1 MTTRKIIIP
10 IIVLAIL
17 AGIAY
22 GVAKFKRSDKKVAD
36 YVVPELK
43 LAKMQI
49 TNLTAEKA
57 DMKMNMLIDNPA
69 PVGFSI
75 DSLFYTVSIEGKE
88 IARTTYPDS
97 LRLEARDSTTV
108 ELPLTLYHDKLAD
121 LLKSLEQQ
129 GRDSATYTVNATIFT
144 DMALIPKDKLNMK
157 AEKRLPL
164 IRIPEI
170 HVTDIKMKDVGLKG
184 ATMVVETSIK
194 NDNVFPIRFTDM
206 NYRVQVDNNGWMEG
220 SKPGT
225 VNIPAKGTTTMTI
238 PMDVKLKEMGKNA
251 LDLIRKGTDVHYD
264 FRMNTKLASDA
275 QVLQES
281 KIALNSSGKLKT
293 VVDAVKEHAR
303 D

>member
-1 MTTRKIIIP
+1 MKNKGIIIGV
-10 IIVLAIL
+10 ILLALL
-17 AGIAY
+17 AGGAY
-22 GVAKFKRSDKKVAD
+22 LVVKMKRSDKKIAD

-43 LAKMQI
+43 MGQMRV

-57 DMKMNMLIDNPA
+57 DMKMNMLIDNKA

-75 DSLFYTVSIEGKE
+75 DSLFYTVSIAGQE

-97 LRLEARDSTTV
+97 LRLEARDSTTI

-121 LLKSLEQQ
+121 VLKGLEQQ
-129 GRDSATYTVNATIFT
+129 GRDSAMYTVNATIFT

-157 AEKRLPL
+157 LEKRLPL

-194 NDNVFPIRFTDM
+194 NENGFPIRFSDM

-225 VNIPAKGTTTMTI
+225 MNIPAKGTTTMTI
-238 PMDVKLKEMGKNA
+238 PMEVKLKEMGKNA

-275 QVLQES
+275 QVLKDS

-293 VVDAVKEHAR
+293 VVDAVKEHKK

>member
-1 MTTRKIIIP
+1 MSNKKIIFTVIAL
-10 IIVLAIL
+10 VIL
-17 AGIAY
+17 AAIVI
-22 GVAKFKRSDKKVAD
+22 GVVKFKSSDKKIAD

-43 LAKMQI
+43 LGQMQV
-49 TNLTAEKA
+49 TNLTAEKV
-57 DMKMNMLIDNPA
+57 DMKVNMLIDNPA
-69 PVGFSI
+69 PVGFSV
-75 DSLFYTVSIEGKE
+75 DSLFYTVSIEGNE

-121 LLKSLEQQ
+121 VLKSLEQQ
-129 GRDSATYTVNATIFT
+129 GRDSALYTINATIFT

-157 AEKRLPL
+157 VEKRLPL

-170 HVTDIKMKDVGLKG
+170 HVTDIKMKDVGFKG
-184 ATMVVETSIK
+184 VTMVVETSIK
-194 NDNVFPIRFTDM
+194 NDNVFPIRFSDM

-225 VNIPAKGTTTMTI
+225 VNIPAKGATTMTI

-251 LDLIRKGTDVHYD
+251 FDLIRKGTDVHYD

-275 QVLQES
+275 QVLKES

-293 VVDAVKEHAR
+293 VVDAVKEHAK

>member
-1 MTTRKIIIP
+1 MKNKGIIIGV
-10 IIVLAIL
+10 ILLALL
-17 AGIAY
+17 AGGAY
-22 GVAKFKRSDKKVAD
+22 LAVKMKRSDKKIAD
-36 YVVPELK
+36 YVVPELR
-43 LAKMQI
+43 MGQMRV

-57 DMKMNMLIDNPA
+57 DIKMNMLIDNKA

-75 DSLFYTVSIEGKE
+75 DSLFYTVSIAGQE

-121 LLKSLEQQ
+121 VLKGLEQQ
-129 GRDSATYTVNATIFT
+129 GRDSAMYTVNATIFT

-157 AEKRLPL
+157 LEKRLPL

-194 NDNVFPIRFTDM
+194 NENGFPIRFSDM

-225 VNIPAKGTTTMTI
+225 VNIPAKGATTMTI
-238 PMDVKLKEMGKNA
+238 PMEVKLKEMGKNA

-275 QVLQES
+275 QVLKAS

-293 VVDAVKEHAR
+293 VVDAVKEHKK

>member
-1 MTTRKIIIP
+1 MSTRKIIFAVIAL
-10 IIVLAIL
+10 VIL
-17 AGIAY
+17 AAIVI
-22 GVAKFKRSDKKVAD
+22 GVVKFKQSDKSVAD

-43 LAKMQI
+43 MGQMQV

-69 PVGFSI
+69 PVGFSV
-75 DSLFYTVSIEGKE
+75 DSLYYTVSIEGNE

-121 LLKSLEQQ
+121 VLKSLEQQ
-129 GRDSATYTVNATIFT
+129 GRDSALYTINATIFT

-157 AEKRLPL
+157 VEKRLPL

-170 HVTDIKMKDVGLKG
+170 HVTDIKMKDVGFKG

-194 NDNVFPIRFTDM
+194 NDNVFPIRFSDM

-264 FRMNTKLASDA
+264 FRMNTKLASDS
-275 QVLQES
+275 QVLKES
-281 KIALNSSGKLKT
+281 NIALNSSGQLKT
-293 VVDAVKEHAR
+293 VIDAVKENAK

>member
-1 MTTRKIIIP
+1 MSNKKIIFTVIA
-10 IIVLAIL
+10 LAIL
-17 AGIAY
+17 AAIVI
-22 GVAKFKRSDKKVAD
+22 GVVKFKSSDKKIAD

-43 LAKMQI
+43 LGQMQV

-69 PVGFSI
+69 PVGLSV
-75 DSLFYTVSIEGKE
+75 DSLFYTVSIEGNE

-121 LLKSLEQQ
+121 VLKSLEQQ
-129 GRDSATYTVNATIFT
+129 GRDSALYTINATIFT

-157 AEKRLPL
+157 VEKRLPL

-170 HVTDIKMKDVGLKG
+170 HVTDIKMKDVGFKG

-194 NDNVFPIRFTDM
+194 NDNVFPIRFSDM

-225 VNIPAKGTTTMTI
+225 VNIPAKGATTMTI

-251 LDLIRKGTDVHYD
+251 LDLIRKGTDVRYD

-275 QVLQES
+275 QVLKES
-281 KIALNSSGKLKT
+281 KIVLNSSGKLKT
-293 VVDAVKEHAR
+293 VVDAVKEHAK

>member
-1 MTTRKIIIP
+1 MNTKKIIIP
-10 IIVLAIL
+10 LIILAVLA
-17 AGIAY
+17 AVVY
-22 GVAKFKRSDKKVAD
+22 GVVNFKKSDKKIVD

-43 LAKMQI
+43 LAQI
-49 TNLTAEKA
+49 QVTNLTAEKA
-57 DMKMNMLIDNPA
+57 DMKMNMLLDNPG
-69 PVGFSI
+69 PVGFSL
-75 DSLFYTVSIEGKE
+75 DSLFYTVSIEGNE

-108 ELPLTLYHDKLAD
+108 ELPLTIYHDKLAD
-121 LLKSLEQQ
+121 LLKRLEQE
-129 GRDSATYTVNATIFT
+129 GRDSATYAINATIFT

-157 AEKRLPL
+157 IEKRLPV

-170 HVTDIKMKDVGLKG
+170 KVTDIKMKDVGLRG

-194 NDNVFPIRFTDM
+194 NKNVYPMRFTDM

-225 VNIPAKGTTTMTI
+225 INIPAKSTAPLTI
-238 PMDVKLKEMGKNA
+238 PLEIKLKEMGKNA

-264 FRMNTKLASDA
+264 LRMNTKLASDA
-275 QVLQES
+275 QVLKES
-281 KIALNSSGKLKT
+281 KISLTSSGKLKT
-293 VVDAVKEHAR
+293 VVDAVKENAR

>member
-1 MTTRKIIIP
+1 MKNKGIIIGV
-10 IIVLAIL
+10 ILLALLAGGVFLAI
-17 AGIAY
+17 
-22 GVAKFKRSDKKVAD
+22 KMKKSDKKIAD

-43 LAKMQI
+43 MGQMQV

-57 DMKMNMLIDNPA
+57 DMKMNMLIDNKA

-75 DSLFYTVSIEGKE
+75 DSLFYTVSIAGQEV
-88 IARTTYPDS
+88 ARTTYPDS

-121 LLKSLEQQ
+121 VLKGLEKQ

-144 DMALIPKDKLNMK
+144 DMALIPKDKLNIK
-157 AEKRLPL
+157 LEKRLPL

-170 HVTDIKMKDVGLKG
+170 HVTDIKMKDVGLRG

-194 NDNVFPIRFTDM
+194 NENGFPIRFSDM

-225 VNIPAKGTTTMTI
+225 VNIPAKGATTMTI
-238 PMDVKLKEMGKNA
+238 PMDIKLKEMGKNA

-275 QVLQES
+275 QVLKES

-293 VVDAVKEHAR
+293 VVDAVKEHKK

>member
-1 MTTRKIIIP
+1 MNNKKIIIP
-10 IIVLAIL
+10 IILLVALGAIFY
-17 AGIAY
+17 GIT
-22 GVAKFKRSDKKVAD
+22 KFKRSDKKVAD
-36 YVVPELK
+36 YIVPELK
-43 LAKMQI
+43 LAQMKV

-57 DMKMNMLIDNPA
+57 DMKMNVLIDNPA
-69 PVGFSI
+69 PIGFSI
-75 DSLFYTVSIEGKE
+75 DSLFYIVSIEGNE

-121 LLKSLEQQ
+121 VLKGLEKQ
-129 GRDSATYTVNATIFT
+129 GRDSATYTINATIFT

-157 AEKRLPL
+157 VEKRLPL

-170 HVTDIKMKDVGLKG
+170 HVTDIKMKDVGFKG
-184 ATMVVETSIK
+184 ATMVVETAVK
-194 NDNVFPIRFTDM
+194 NENVFPIRFSDM

-225 VNIPAKGTTTMTI
+225 INIPAKGATTMTI
-238 PMDVKLKEMGKNA
+238 PMEVELKEMGKNA

-275 QVLQES
+275 QVLKES

-293 VVDAVKEHAR
+293 VVDAVKEHAK